1 MAEQVILEEED
12 STLPVPEEEVIE
24 EDISLDESPDT
35 RYNELNVNEF
45 EQMLIEDSNRLSDI
59 NVDDE
64 TDVSE
69 QGTSGIIGHG
79 LQALGGVLDTIQ
91 NVGDMLTS
99 NIEEEGPE
107 LAEEIKKI
115 NTTTDHLVFNIK
127 GFENYD
133 PSKPTLFFMS
143 PEEWMEKSKKG
154 EITHWPSVKKSED
167 AGQQVTRSVTN
178 VIAGLI
184 PAFKIVK
191 GVKVIVAESQSPQL
205 LKCLWPVLGKL

>member
-35 RYNELNVNEF
+35 RYNELGVNEF

-69 QGTSGIIGHG
+69 QGTSGLIGHG

-91 NVGDMLTS
+91 KVGAM
-99 NIEEEGPE
+99 
-107 LAEEIKKI
+107 
-115 NTTTDHLVFNIK
+115 
-127 GFENYD
+127 
-133 PSKPTLFFMS
+133 
-143 PEEWMEKSKKG
+143 
-154 EITHWPSVKKSED
+154 
-167 AGQQVTRSVTN
+167 
-178 VIAGLI
+178 
-184 PAFKIVK
+184 
-191 GVKVIVAESQSPQL
+191 
-205 LKCLWPVLGKL
+205 